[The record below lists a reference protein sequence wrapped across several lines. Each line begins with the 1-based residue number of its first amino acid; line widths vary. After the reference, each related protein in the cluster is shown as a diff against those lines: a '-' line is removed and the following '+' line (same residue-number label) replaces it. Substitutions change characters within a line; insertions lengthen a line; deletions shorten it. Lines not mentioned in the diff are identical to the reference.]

1 MTEVPSLID
10 SLRQGVGGPS
20 GEGGLEVWELR
31 DAGPDVL
38 GGGTHDAEDAEELVD
53 LGVALEQR
61 LLVGHLQMK
70 EEMCE
75 CRMYPD

>member
-1 MTEVPSLID
+1 MTEITSLID
-10 SLRQGVGGPS
+10 SLRQGVVGPS

-38 GGGTHDAEDAEELVD
+38 GGRAHDAEDAEELVD

-61 LLVGHLQMK
+61 LLVRHLQMR
-70 EEMCE
+70 EETYE
-75 CRMYPD
+75 A